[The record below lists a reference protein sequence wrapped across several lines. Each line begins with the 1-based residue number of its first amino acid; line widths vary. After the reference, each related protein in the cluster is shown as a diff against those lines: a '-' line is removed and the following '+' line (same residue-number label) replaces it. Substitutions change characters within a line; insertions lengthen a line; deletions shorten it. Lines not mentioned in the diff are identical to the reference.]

1 MTIEFDSFSFLFFF
15 LKYKKIEVRDL
26 QESTITAI
34 AQRHDQVDSSQQTRL
49 VSTEPIMLIVKLLR
63 EKKDRWLVCLIVEL
77 L

>member
-34 AQRHDQVDSSQQTRL
+34 AQRHDQVGSSQQTRL

-63 EKKDRWLVCLIVEL
+63 GKEGSLTCMSDR
-77 L
+77 